1 MPYLFH
7 AYKEDVRL
15 LDSEGRTY
23 IIPPN
28 KPWKVPAL
36 EGTDISGPIGMPAY
50 RTFSVSEEKMAK
62 QFLID
67 GKHFGLVEVQEKF
80 TDQGIVFDSKD
91 AAQRSIKARYDDQTF
106 LLDQYIRS
114 AHESE
119 LSKQPVPPPVDTV
132 QKILDERGLDLQ
144 KDFGVTP
151 VGYKVSEYALAR
163 DQKMRELEEKD
174 AARDKEMN
182 EMRTLLAR
190 TVEALETVNKR
201 KKVAVEEPTQ

>member
-23 IIPPN
+23 VIPPN
-28 KPWKVPAL
+28 KPWKVPSL

-50 RTFSVSEEKMAK
+50 RSFTVSEDKMAK

-67 GKHFGLVEVQEKF
+67 GKHYGLVSIDERI
-80 TDQGIVFDSKD
+80 TDQGITFDINTAAERSK
-91 AAQRSIKARYDDQTF
+91 KARYDDQTL

-114 AHESE
+114 AHEGE
-119 LSKQPVPPPVDTV
+119 LNKQPVPPPVETI
-132 QKILDERGLDLQ
+132 QRILDERGLDLQ

-151 VGYKVSEYALAR
+151 VGYKVSEYAMQR
-163 DQKMRELEEKD
+163 DQTMKQLAEEN
-174 AARDKEMN
+174 AAQKKEMA
-182 EMRTLLAR
+182 EMRTMLQR
-190 TVEALETVNKR
+190 TLEALEGTT
-201 KKVAVEEPTQ
+201 KKKKGAADESF